1 MVEQVSR
8 NNNLKIPKEIE
19 EVVKNTNSI
28 EDKLSYIEAVATAND
43 QKFQKNR
50 IKKN

>member
-8 NNNLKIPKEIE
+8 NNNLKIRKEIE
-19 EVVKNTNSI
+19 VVVKNTNSI
-28 EDKLSYIEAVATAND
+28 EDELSSIEAVATAND
-43 QKFQKNR
+43 HKFQKNR